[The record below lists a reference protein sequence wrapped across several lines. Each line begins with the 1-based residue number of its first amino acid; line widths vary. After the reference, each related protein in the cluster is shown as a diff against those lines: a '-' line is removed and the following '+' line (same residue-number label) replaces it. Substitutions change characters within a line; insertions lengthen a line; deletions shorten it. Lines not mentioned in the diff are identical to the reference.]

1 MQKFIN
7 RVNQFHSFRSFLN
20 LHLFSLLLFFVASE
34 GNLLSAQGNTQVIRG
49 TLIDK
54 DTREPL
60 IGAVIKVVNS
70 NPVMGTSTDME
81 GQFVLSAVPLG
92 RCQLQCSYLGYGD
105 WLSDPLIVNS
115 TREIT
120 LAIEMVSVAIEGQEV
135 QIVAKKFGNEPLN
148 ELSILSA
155 RSFSAD
161 ETQRYAASAND
172 PGRMAQG
179 FPGVQPSR
187 DNRSDIIVRGNS
199 GIGLLWR
206 LEGIDIPNPNHFAR
220 RGSSGGGITVF
231 SVSMLGNSDFSTGA
245 FPAEYGNAYS
255 GVFDIRL
262 RKGNVEKRQ
271 YTFRAGLLGL
281 DFSTEGPLKK
291 GGRSSYLLNY
301 RYSTLGILN
310 NLGLYLVGER
320 VNNTFQDLSFNLNFP
335 SKNGNRTLSV
345 WGIGGLS
352 SEIESPVQDTSA
364 WDQYTDYLGGDFI
377 TNMGAMGATFTQQI
391 GDNAYM
397 KTNLA
402 VMGQDVL
409 FTDDT
414 FSRRDIRQKFSTNI
428 EDYREGRGVLSSF
441 YNRKLNDRLTFRVG
455 AFANLIRYNL
465 SRKTIDD
472 STDIS
477 AKGQT
482 TLLQP
487 YAQLRI
493 RATERLSVNLGAH
506 AMWLALNQQHSVEPR
521 VGVKYQINEQQTLSL
536 GWGIHSR
543 MLPIGNYFTRIN
555 GVEVNRDANF
565 IRTQH
570 WVLGYDMLPG
580 RSLRFHIEG
589 YYQSFW
595 DVPVAQRTGSSWS
608 ILNTIDGFAR
618 ERLINEGGGHNMG
631 IDVTIEQSF
640 RRGAFF
646 LLGTSLSRSRYTDA
660 QGREF
665 PTAFDSGLSATFQGG
680 KEWELKRNATL
691 QIGTKIIYNGGQR
704 LTPLLQGQ
712 EVSRYS
718 RNPLLDESRAFGE
731 RVAAYFRP
739 DLRIA
744 YRKNA
749 PHAAW
754 QLALDVQNV
763 ANRRNLDALTRE
775 YDPDTNNWVYRQ
787 QSGLT
792 PILSFQIDF

>member
-1 MQKFIN
+1 MQISSN
-7 RVNQFHSFRSFLN
+7 WAFLR
-20 LHLFSLLLFFVASE
+20 LLLFIFLGHAAVL
-34 GNLLSAQGNTQVIRG
+34 NAQSGNTQVIRG
-49 TLIDK
+49 SIIDK

-60 IGAVIKVVNS
+60 IGAVVKIVNS
-70 NPVMGTSTDME
+70 SPVVGAATDSE
-81 GQFVLSAVPLG
+81 GQFVLAAVPLG
-92 RCQLQCSYLGYGD
+92 RCQLQCSYLGYSD
-105 WLSDPLIVNS
+105 WMSDPLIVNS

-120 LAIEMVSVAIEGQEV
+120 LAIEMLSVAIEGQEV
-135 QIVAKKFGNEPLN
+135 QIVVKKFGNEPLN

-187 DNRSDIIVRGNS
+187 DNRSDIVVRGNS

-281 DFSTEGPLKK
+281 DFSTEGPFKK
-291 GGRSSYLLNY
+291 GGRASYLFNY

-310 NLGLYLVGER
+310 KMGLYLVGER

-335 SKNGNRTLSV
+335 SKNGANSLSV

-352 SEIESPVQDTSA
+352 SEIESPVQDTA
-364 WDQYTDYLGGDFI
+364 EWDQYTDYLGGDFI
-377 TNMGAMGATFTQQI
+377 TNMGALGATFTQVI
-391 GDNAYM
+391 GENAYM
-397 KTNLA
+397 KTSVA

-414 FSRRDIRQKFSTNI
+414 FSRSDIRQKFSTNV

-441 YNRKLNDRLTFRVG
+441 YNRKMNDRLTFRVG
-455 AFANLIRYNL
+455 GFANLIRYNL
-465 SRKTIDD
+465 SRETLMD
-472 STDIS
+472 STDIQ

-482 TLLQP
+482 FLLQP

-493 RATERLSVNLGAH
+493 RGSERLSINLGVH

-521 VGVKYQINEQQTLSL
+521 VGIKYQLNEQQSVSL
-536 GWGIHSR
+536 AWGVHSR

-565 IRTQH
+565 VRAQH
-570 WVLGYDMLPG
+570 WVVGYDLLPG
-580 RSLRFHIEG
+580 RSLRLHIEG
-589 YYQSFW
+589 YYQRFW
-595 DVPVAQRTGSSWS
+595 DVPVAQRSGSSWS

-618 ERLINEGGGHNMG
+618 EQLINEGSGQNMG
-631 IDVTIEQSF
+631 IDLTIEQSF

-646 LLGTSLSRSRYTDA
+646 LFGTSISRSRYTDA
-660 QGREF
+660 EGREF

-680 KEWELKRNATL
+680 KEWNLKRDATL
-691 QIGTKIIYNGGQR
+691 QIGTKLIYNGGQR
-704 LTPLLQGQ
+704 LTPLLTGQ
-712 EVSRYS
+712 VVSRYS
-718 RNPLLDESRAFGE
+718 RNPLLDESQAFSE

-744 YRKNA
+744 YRKNKVRS
-749 PHAAW
+749 AW
-754 QLALDVQNV
+754 QIALDIQNV

-775 YDPDTNNWVYRQ
+775 YDPDTNSWVYRQ